1 MPAIELIY
9 FNAGGG
15 HRAAARAIEAVLGVP
30 GGRWQVRSTN
40 LFEILDPQGQFRRY
54 AGIAPEDLYNLRLRK
69 GWTAGLA
76 QELKLLQA
84 SIRIAHDMLVQRLHA
99 HWLRSTPDLVLS
111 LIPNFNL
118 ALGTSLQ
125 RALPDVPFVTLMTD
139 LADCPPSFW
148 IEPTL
153 NQHLICG
160 TPRAVAQ
167 ALSAGVDPA
176 RVHRVSGMVLHPD
189 FHAPLAG
196 DADADRAALGLDPDR
211 PTGVVMF
218 GGHGAATMK
227 PIAQALGDVQLILM
241 CGHNE
246 SLARALRGRRSQAP
260 HAVLGFTTEVRR
272 WMRLGDFFIG
282 KPGPGSLSEAVH
294 LGLPVITFRNA
305 WTMPQERY
313 NTEWVEEN
321 ALGRVIRSPTG
332 VREAVAALLDDL
344 PRHRAAVAQ
353 LHNRAVFEVPA
364 ILEAIVAA
372 AAAARGDRQ
381 LSDVLGE
388 LRGDVRRDA
397 MSVA

>member
-125 RALPDVPFVTLMTD
+125 RALPEVPFVTLMTD

-196 DADADRAALGLDPDR
+196 DADADRAALGLIRPADRCGDVRRPRRGDDEADCAGARRCAADPDVR
-211 PTGVVMF
+211 PQRVARACAARPSIA
-218 GGHGAATMK
+218 GAARG
-227 PIAQALGDVQLILM
+227 AGLHDRSAALDAAGRLFHRQAGAGQL
-241 CGHNE
+241 E
-246 SLARALRGRRSQAP
+246 RGRA
-260 HAVLGFTTEVRR
+260 
-272 WMRLGDFFIG
+272 
-282 KPGPGSLSEAVH
+282 PGPA
-294 LGLPVITFRNA
+294 VITFRNA

-364 ILEAIVAA
+364 IFEAIVAA
-372 AAAARGDRQ
+372 QPRRAAIG
-381 LSDVLGE
+381 S
-388 LRGDVRRDA
+388 
-397 MSVA
+397 

>member
-1 MPAIELIY
+1 Q
-9 FNAGGG
+9 G
-15 HRAAARAIEAVLGVP
+15 

-84 SIRIAHDMLVQRLHA
+84 SIRIARDILVQRLHA
-99 HWLRSTPDLVLS
+99 HWLRSAPDLVLS

-118 ALGTSLQ
+118 ALGASLQ
-125 RALPDVPFVTLMTD
+125 RALPEVPLVTLMTD
-139 LADCPPSFW
+139 LADCPPNFW
-148 IEPTL
+148 IEPTIA
-153 NQHLICG
+153 QHLICG
-160 TPRAVAQ
+160 TPRAEAICGTPRAEAQ
-167 ALSAGVDPA
+167 ALAAGVDPA
-176 RVHRVSGMVLHPD
+176 RVHRISGMVLHPD
-189 FHAPLAG
+189 FHAPLDG
-196 DADADRAALGLDPDR
+196 DAAADRAALGLDPDR

-246 SLARALRGRRSQAP
+246 SLARALRGRRANGSNASQAP

-344 PRHRAAVAQ
+344 PRHRAAVAR
-353 LHNRAVFEVPA
+353 LHNRAVFDVPA
-364 ILEAIVAA
+364 ILETIVGA
-372 AAAARGDRQ
+372 AAAARGERQ
-381 LSDVLGE
+381 RRDSLGE
-388 LRGDVRRDA
+388 VRSEVRSDA
-397 MSVA
+397 VSVA

>member
-118 ALGTSLQ
+118 ALGASLQ
-125 RALPDVPFVTLMTD
+125 RALPEVPFVTLMTD
-139 LADCPPSFW
+139 LADCPPNFW
-148 IEPTL
+148 IEPTIT
-153 NQHLICG
+153 QHLICG
-160 TPRAVAQ
+160 TPRALAQ
-167 ALSAGVDPA
+167 ALAAGVDPA

-196 DADADRAALGLDPDR
+196 DAEADRAALGLDPDR

-321 ALGRVIRSPTG
+321 ALGRVIPSPTG

-364 ILEAIVAA
+364 ILEAIAA

-381 LSDVLGE
+381 RSDAAGE
-388 LRGDVRRDA
+388 LRCDARRDA